1 MVPWLNSGV
10 VNQKSSVSLLYRRF
24 AIHIWVIF
32 LKSVQEEQQV
42 DGIALLYCEYNLL
55 NTACS

>member
-42 DGIALLYCEYNLL
+42 DGIALLYCEYNFL